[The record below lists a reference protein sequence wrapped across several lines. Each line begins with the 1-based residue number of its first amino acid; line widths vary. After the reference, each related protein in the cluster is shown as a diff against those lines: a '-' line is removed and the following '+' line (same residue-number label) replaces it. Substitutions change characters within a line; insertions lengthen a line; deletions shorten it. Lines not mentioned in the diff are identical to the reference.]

1 LEFRLEFLEDAF
13 VVVFPELLRGVLSGD
28 PGEDLLAA
36 CEAASVGCSWP
47 KGLGWAHTW
56 MLILELRQV
65 VDVLVDGDIE
75 VVWLVVR
82 CDVCLGEGFRHLVQ
96 TVVLQS
102 VFRSQSRAKGRRRST
117 I

>member
-1 LEFRLEFLEDAF
+1 
-13 VVVFPELLRGVLSGD
+13 VVFPELLRGVLSGD